1 MDNYIIVDNL
11 CEHYRQNINQPSV
24 FRRHDY
30 AEYEEKSPLVYAI
43 EKKNYIF
50 CESTK
55 NNPHINIDI
64 ENCEL
69 YKTEDMHHVYARRGT
84 ALHFAILSLHEDIF
98 MLMLCILKNIYIM
111 ILKEENK

>member
-43 EKKNYIF
+43 EKQNYIF
-50 CESTK
+50 CES
-55 NNPHINIDI
+55 
-64 ENCEL
+64 
-69 YKTEDMHHVYARRGT
+69 
-84 ALHFAILSLHEDIF
+84 ILIYLIIPIF
-98 MLMLCILKNIYIM
+98 GLKKWHPQYIVW
-111 ILKEENK
+111 